1 MLYQQILTNL
11 LDLDLIDNSDI
22 ELDPRY
28 RGYQVVGSDDLMVIT
43 SNGCIEFAVNDG
55 KGIRRLGDMGH
66 IIDLFS
72 DKIQAVFACGK
83 AACGVNERLYI
94 EMGRDLPSLED
105 GTKLFTDA
113 IGAYNQA

>member
-1 MLYQQILTNL
+1 MLYQQILENL
-11 LDLDLIDNSDI
+11 LDLSLITNSEI
-22 ELDPRY
+22 VLDARY
-28 RGYQVVGSDDLMVIT
+28 RGYRVVGSEDLMVIT

-55 KGIRRLGDMGH
+55 TNIRRLGDMGH
-66 IIDLFS
+66 IIDHFS

-83 AACGVNERLYI
+83 AACGVNEHLYI

-113 IGAYNQA
+113 IDAYNKA